1 MRHTLNKNYFKNID
15 TEEKAYW
22 LGFIA
27 ADGCVYKM
35 SKNAYRLQI
44 NLSAV
49 DIDHLELFND
59 CIESDYIITQKKVNN
74 SDTCTL
80 KISSKEFTDNLIN
93 LGITPN
99 KSLVV
104 QMPNISQDLIRHFI
118 RGYFDGDGC
127 ITYHTSQN
135 RFRYQFTI
143 VGGIDMLESIN
154 EHLNQDLSIYDIKHS
169 KALNL
174 TTCSK
179 SKIINIYHYLYDDS
193 TIFLN
198 RKKEKFDYLMS
209 RFTEM

>member
-49 DIDHLELFND
+49 DIGHLELFND

-74 SDTCTL
+74 SDTCIL

-99 KSLVV
+99 KSLIV

-118 RGYFDGDGC
+118 RGYFDGDG
-127 ITYHTSQN
+127 
-135 RFRYQFTI
+135 
-143 VGGIDMLESIN
+143 
-154 EHLNQDLSIYDIKHS
+154 
-169 KALNL
+169 
-174 TTCSK
+174 
-179 SKIINIYHYLYDDS
+179 
-193 TIFLN
+193 
-198 RKKEKFDYLMS
+198 
-209 RFTEM
+209 